1 MERSGRF
8 FRPDTFTKSIA
19 ALTLR
24 MKSPIPFL
32 RTLGHVEA
40 ISFLLLLG
48 IAMPLKYVA
57 GMPQA
62 VKVVG
67 WAHGVLFVALG
78 MALLRT
84 MLVAKWSLGRG
95 ALVFAA
101 AFVPFG
107 PFLLDRRMAQYE
119 EEFQNRFKGSGKS
132 AAPSPVLK

>member
-1 MERSGRF
+1 
-8 FRPDTFTKSIA
+8 
-19 ALTLR
+19 
-24 MKSPIPFL
+24 MKSPIPLL
-32 RTLGHVEA
+32 RTIGHVEA

-48 IAMPLKYVA
+48 VAMPLKYIA
-57 GMPQA
+57 GMPLA

-78 MALLRT
+78 LALLQT
-84 MLVAKWSLGRG
+84 MIVAKWSLGRS

-119 EEFQNRFKGSGKS
+119 EEFQSRFRTGEKS
-132 AAPSPVLK
+132 PAPAPVLK